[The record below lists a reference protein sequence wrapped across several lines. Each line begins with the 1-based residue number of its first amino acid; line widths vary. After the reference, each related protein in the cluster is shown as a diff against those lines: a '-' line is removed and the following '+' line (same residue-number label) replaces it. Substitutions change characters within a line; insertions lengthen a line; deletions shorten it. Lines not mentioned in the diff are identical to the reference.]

1 MKSFKQFLSEDIN
14 ITGDFH
20 GTIIMGGEQDQQE
33 SKIVGEEFV
42 ADVVWEGNLY
52 RMEFTI
58 DGNLPS
64 NKDLTEEIQGDY
76 PGAIVQNVYPVEKPV
91 EKKKSKIQ
99 IGEVK
104 RYHPAKLDWV

>member
-1 MKSFKQFLSEDIN
+1 MKSFKDFLSESVN
-14 ITGDFH
+14 IAGDFN
-20 GTIIMGGEQDQQE
+20 GTLIIGGEQQEQQ
-33 SKIVGEEFV
+33 SVGENFV

-52 RMEFTI
+52 RMEFSI
-58 DGNLPS
+58 DGDLPS

-76 PGAIVQNVYPVEKPV
+76 PGAIVQNVYPVEKQI

-104 RYHPAKLDWV
+104 RYHPAKLEWI

>member
-1 MKSFKQFLSEDIN
+1 MKSFKQFMSESVN
-14 ITGDFH
+14 ISGDFN
-20 GTIIMGGEQDQQE
+20 GTLINGGDQQE
-33 SKIVGEEFV
+33 SQPVGENFV

-52 RMEFTI
+52 RMEFSI
-58 DGNLPS
+58 DGDLPS

-76 PGAIVQNVYPVEKPV
+76 PGAIVQNVYPVEKQI

-104 RYHPAKLDWV
+104 RYHPAKLEWI

>member
-1 MKSFKQFLSEDIN
+1 MKSFKQFLSEDIH
-14 ITGDFH
+14 ITGDFN
-20 GTIIMGGEQDQQE
+20 GTIIMGGDQTDSQPQ
-33 SKIVGEEFV
+33 SVGEEFV

-52 RMEFTI
+52 RMEFSI
-58 DGNLPS
+58 DGDLPS

-76 PGAIVQNVYPVEKPV
+76 PGAIVQNVYPVEKQI

-104 RYHPAKLDWV
+104 RYHPAKLEWI

>member
-1 MKSFKQFLSEDIN
+1 MKSFKDFLSESVN
-14 ITGDFH
+14 IAGDFN
-20 GTIIMGGEQDQQE
+20 GTLIIGGEQQE
-33 SKIVGEEFV
+33 SQPVGENFV

-52 RMEFTI
+52 RMEFSI
-58 DGNLPS
+58 DGDLPS

-76 PGAIVQNVYPVEKPV
+76 PGAIVQNVYPVEKQI

-104 RYHPAKLDWV
+104 RYHPAKLEWI